1 MKNESHVGFC
11 VYEFGNDPSV
21 VTNLISFTPTKSWL
35 AGDPIFNHP
44 TATWRNAKWELGSPL
59 PLESDIEDHIEALLS
74 VLEENVEGVSKAIEY
89 FSAEIRCAIYYHE
102 NGCNQGFNL
111 SESVIMRIAK
121 LGLSI
126 DFDLYFLGN
135 EGRVSEDSEI

>member
-21 VTNLISFTPTKSWL
+21 VTNLICLAPTKSWL
-35 AGDPIFNHP
+35 VGDPIFNHP
-44 TATWRNAKWELGSPL
+44 TATRSNTKWEFESPL
-59 PLESDIEDHIEALLS
+59 PLESDVEDHIEALLS
-74 VLEENVEGVSKAIEY
+74 VLEENVEGVSKAVEH
-89 FSAEIRCAIYYHE
+89 FSAEIRCTIYYYE
-102 NGCNQGFNL
+102 NSCNQGFNL
-111 SESVIMRIAK
+111 SENVIARIAK

-135 EGRVSEDSEI
+135 ESKVSEDSKI